1 MALSAQQKQVSQHT
15 LCNIKRKEKR
25 TRWFSDAEWFFGA
38 EWQVPRTQPPQLSK
52 WLDTQKHRDTQGYFL
67 GHTRVHTT
75 HPAAAAISSAR
86 GARIC
91 KCCRSDTFLPHPLYT
106 MGIQQQ
112 ANYKADRQMI
122 HENGKETGNWT
133 DHTTGTHRQNVW
145 GKKKTDV
152 IQTAVHTGHWSLNLP
167 HTSGF
172 IQKS

>member
-15 LCNIKRKEKR
+15 LCNIKGKEKR
-25 TRWFSDAEWFFGA
+25 TRWFCDAEWFFGA

-91 KCCRSDTFLPHPLYT
+91 KCRRSDTFLPHPLYT
-106 MGIQQQ
+106 MGYNSRPTTKQTDEWFRRMGRKLVTGLTTQPARTDKMYGEKQQQ
-112 ANYKADRQMI
+112 MS
-122 HENGKETGNWT
+122 
-133 DHTTGTHRQNVW
+133 W
-145 GKKKTDV
+145 G
-152 IQTAVHTGHWSLNLP
+152 HPNCCSLWPLNLS